1 MIKKPD
7 IIISVLYIL
16 GIVAVGL
23 WAGLKGRRGAAA
35 RTDASNA
42 PLSTGSDASNDYFLA
57 GKSLRW
63 PMIGLALFATN
74 ISCLH
79 LVSLAQSGF
88 DTGLLSGNFEW
99 MAAFTLILLALFF
112 VPFYIRSGVS
122 TLPDFLERRYNR
134 ACRDWL
140 TFVSILSAIII
151 HIAFSL
157 LTGGIVLE
165 TLFGIDM
172 YTSVTVIAIIT
183 AVYTIIG
190 GLRAVVVTES
200 IQTIVLVAGA
210 IVITA
215 ACFAKMGGWHSM
227 VSVLRETHHM
237 EKLSMLR
244 PSGDGSGLPWYAV
257 FLGYP
262 VLGIWYWCAD
272 QTIVQRVLGARSV
285 DHARVGALF
294 CGFIK
299 ILPVFIFIVPGL
311 LAYTLAQKGLLDI
324 HALQTT
330 DAAGNVVTNSKSIYT
345 LMITQLVPTGLA
357 GIIVAALLSGLM
369 SQVSGALNSIST
381 LVSFDLYRRWRPQ
394 AGEKQLV
401 KTGRIAAGIALI
413 FSILLLPL
421 LNSYGSIFNGIN
433 DIIAHIAPPITCVFV
448 LCVFWKR
455 ASARAAQITLLAGSM
470 LGALVYTLNKLYP
483 HTAIA
488 AIPFMMMAF
497 YLFAACLLIQVGF
510 SFIYPAQHTEASATL
525 YWRSPL
531 EPLRDKGWKGLGNY
545 KLLSGILIAVMI
557 ILYWIFGGGSEVH
570 TQRYGMVTGL
580 RPEKVAYYEQLHAAV
595 WPGVLKKIEECNI
608 HNYSIY
614 LQANNDKYYLFSYFE
629 YTGTDFAADMKKM
642 AADSTTQ
649 RWWRET
655 APTQL
660 PLPQAAAKGQTWTNM
675 IEVFHTP

>member
-1 MIKKPD
+1 MIKTPD
-7 IIISVLYIL
+7 IIISALYIL

-23 WAGLKGRRGAAA
+23 WAGIRRKKQE
-35 RTDASNA
+35 S
-42 PLSTGSDASNDYFLA
+42 SSNDYFLA

-172 YTSVTVIAIIT
+172 YTSVTVIALVT

-200 IQTIVLVAGA
+200 IQTVVLVAGA
-210 IVITA
+210 IVITI
-215 ACFAKMGGWHSM
+215 ACFTKMGGWDAM
-227 VSVLRETHHM
+227 VATLQETQHM

-244 PSGDGSGLPWYAV
+244 PHGDAGGLPWYAV

-272 QTIVQRVLGARSV
+272 QTIVQRVLGAKDV
-285 DHARVGALF
+285 NQARAGALF

-299 ILPVFIFIVPGL
+299 VLPVFIFIVPGL

-324 HALQTT
+324 HTLQTT
-330 DAAGNVVTNSKSIYT
+330 DAAGNTITNSKSIYT
-345 LMITQLVPTGLA
+345 LMITQLVPTGLS

-381 LVSFDLYRRWRPQ
+381 LVSFDLYKRFRPD
-394 AGEKQLV
+394 ADERHLV
-401 KTGRIAAGIALI
+401 RMGRIAAGIALV
-413 FSILLLPL
+413 FSIFLLPL

-448 LCVFWKR
+448 LGVFWKR
-455 ASARAAQITLLAGSM
+455 ASAKAAQITLLAGSI
-470 LGALVYTLNKLYP
+470 LGALVYVMNKLYP
-483 HTAIA
+483 HTSMA
-488 AIPFMMMAF
+488 AVPFMMIAF
-497 YLFAACLLIQVGF
+497 YLFAVCLVMQGVL
-510 SFIYPAQHTEASATL
+510 SYIYPVRHTAESAAL
-525 YWRSPL
+525 YWKSPM
-531 EPLRDKGWKGLGNY
+531 EPLRDEGWSGWGNY
-545 KLLSGILIAVMI
+545 KMLSGVLLAVMTV
-557 ILYWIFGGGSEVH
+557 LYFIF
-570 TQRYGMVTGL
+570 R
-580 RPEKVAYYEQLHAAV
+580 
-595 WPGVLKKIEECNI
+595 
-608 HNYSIY
+608 
-614 LQANNDKYYLFSYFE
+614 
-629 YTGTDFAADMKKM
+629 
-642 AADSTTQ
+642 
-649 RWWRET
+649 
-655 APTQL
+655 
-660 PLPQAAAKGQTWTNM
+660 
-675 IEVFHTP
+675 